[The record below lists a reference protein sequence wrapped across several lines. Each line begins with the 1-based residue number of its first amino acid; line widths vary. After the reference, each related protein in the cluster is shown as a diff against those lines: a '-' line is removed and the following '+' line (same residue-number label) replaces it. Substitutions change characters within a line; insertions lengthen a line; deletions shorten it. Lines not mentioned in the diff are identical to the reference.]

1 MKLHNFICILYQFG
15 LIGKSSSRILNG
27 NDSAGRPYQVRL
39 ATIGCGGSIIKPN
52 WVLTAKHCVVKNMT
66 ADDYTVTLPYG
77 KETILAG
84 ISNLRDPDGQKREI
98 LPDAVFIHNS
108 SGEFNARTMF
118 YEVNNKEEI
127 WKFNTLL
134 YLSFCRQ

>member
-1 MKLHNFICILYQFG
+1 
-15 LIGKSSSRILNG
+15 
-27 NDSAGRPYQVRL
+27 
-39 ATIGCGGSIIKPN
+39 
-52 WVLTAKHCVVKNMT
+52 MT

-108 SGEFNARTMF
+108 SGE
-118 YEVNNKEEI
+118 
-127 WKFNTLL
+127 
-134 YLSFCRQ
+134 